1 MRVWYFVFVVKQK
14 TAYEMR
20 ISDWGSDVCSS
31 DLSPGDARRRADGRA
46 FPQRASGLC
55 DHLVRAR
62 LAQRGRRVHRVSRRT
77 ALAAG
82 EEMTADIAPE
92 QPPRRAGR
100 ENFRQLI
107 MLRWLAVSGQLA
119 TILIVTLGMGV
130 TLPVLSMVAI
140 IGEIG
145 RAHVLTPVPNAQL
158 VCR

>member
-1 MRVWYFVFVVKQK
+1 
-14 TAYEMR
+14 MR
-20 ISDWGSDVCSS
+20 ISDWSSDVCSS
-31 DLSPGDARRRADGRA
+31 DLGRA
-46 FPQRASGLC
+46 FPQRSSGLC

-119 TILIVTLGMGV
+119 HILNVTLGMGDRKSGV
-130 TLPVLSMVAI
+130 EGKGVAVRLDH
-140 IGEIG
+140 GGG
-145 RAHVLTPVPNAQL
+145 RSIKKKNK
-158 VCR
+158 

>member
-1 MRVWYFVFVVKQK
+1 
-14 TAYEMR
+14 MR
-20 ISDWGSDVCSS
+20 ISDWSSDVCSS
-31 DLSPGDARRRADGRA
+31 DLGRA
-46 FPQRASGLC
+46 FPQRSSGLC

-107 MLRWLAVSGQLA
+107 MLRWLAGSGQVA
-119 TILIVTLGMGV
+119 TILIVTLGMGGM
-130 TLPVLSMVAI
+130 LPVLSMGAI
-140 IGEIG
+140 IGG
-145 RAHVLTPVPNAQL
+145 L
-158 VCR
+158 VERKLVSPARLGAAENTE